1 MLSFIKMGGGKRKL
15 MLIFR
20 NYIIIVYYKN
30 VPLQCN
36 V

>member
-1 MLSFIKMGGGKRKL
+1 MGGGKRKFI
-15 MLIFR
+15 LILCGR
-20 NYIIIVYYKN
+20 IIIVYYKY